1 MGRISI
7 ILAVAL
13 GVGAFHA
20 PAPRRVAPRLA
31 STAAPAAEPSLPK
44 PTDAATDAVAEANW
58 GGKIAASFV
67 ASALML
73 SVVVPDSPMTA
84 PAPTPRTRAE
94 KRRAYVATQLALRPA
109 EKAAPRAKAA
119 PKAAPARA
127 PKPAS
132 KVFPDYAGPSA
143 LPSFSR
149 PAAPAAGGLGI
160 SATEEEEGVLLG
172 VLPFLALPA
181 AAAGAAYAKFQ
192 QITGLKKVLAG
203 EYSPQKRF
211 LKKDPSSL

>member
-1 MGRISI
+1 M

-13 GVGAFHA
+13 GVDAFRA

-44 PTDAATDAVAEANW
+44 PTDAVAEANW

-143 LPSFSR
+143 LPAFPR
-149 PAAPAAGGLGI
+149 PAPPAAGGLGI

-181 AAAGAAYAKFQ
+181 AAAGVAYAKFQ

>member
-1 MGRISI
+1 MGRISLV
-7 ILAVAL
+7 LAVAL
-13 GVGAFHA
+13 GVDAFRA

-31 STAAPAAEPSLPK
+31 SAAPAAEPSLPK
-44 PTDAATDAVAEANW
+44 PTDAVAEANW

-149 PAAPAAGGLGI
+149 PAAPAAGGLGL

-181 AAAGAAYAKFQ
+181 AAAGVAYAKFQ